1 MMFPNSNKPIV
12 KKLTSRSLKANR
24 TRNRFVIIAIVLTTW
39 LITSFLVSDLAT
51 IKPSKCSN

>member
-24 TRNRFVIIAIVLTTW
+24 TRNWFVILAIVLTTW
-39 LITSFLVSDLAT
+39 LITSFLVLD
-51 IKPSKCSN
+51 